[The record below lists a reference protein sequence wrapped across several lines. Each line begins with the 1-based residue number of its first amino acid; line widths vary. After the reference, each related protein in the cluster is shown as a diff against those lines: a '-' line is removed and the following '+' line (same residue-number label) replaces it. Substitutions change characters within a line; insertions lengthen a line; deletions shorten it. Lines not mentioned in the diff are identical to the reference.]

1 MIYDEWHRRAEEI
14 FEQFKIPRYDI
25 LPEQKDGMVGVLQ
38 GITEEVVAEALK
50 EQKEDFEVMI
60 EDLKEEIRLLKDELQ
75 ELENEKAKRYN

>member
-1 MIYDEWHRRAEEI
+1 MVYDEWHRRAEEI
-14 FEQFKIPRYDI
+14 FLWLKIPRYDI

-60 EDLKEEIRLLKDELQ
+60 EDLKEEIRLLEDKLQGLKDE
-75 ELENEKAKRYN
+75 KS